1 MTRVLVIDD
10 DTLFIKLMVHALSE
24 RGHEVDFALEG
35 LDGFQKFNA
44 RHYDAVVC
52 DIIMPE
58 QEGVETITRMRR
70 KREDVGIVAISG
82 GLSRVAGAGLDVLE
96 IATKLGADR
105 TLTKPFQL
113 SELTEAVDAVILA
126 RRPADARMASA

>member
-10 DTLFIKLMVHALSE
+10 DVLFVKLMVHALRE

-35 LDGFQKFNA
+35 LDGFQKFNDH
-44 RHYDAVVC
+44 HYDAVVC

-70 KREDVGIVAISG
+70 VRQDLGIVAISG
-82 GLSRVAGAGLDVLE
+82 GMSRVGGAGLDVLD
-96 IATKLGADR
+96 IAGKLGADK
-105 TLTKPFQL
+105 TLTKPFML
-113 SELTEAVDAVILA
+113 SELTEAVDAAILD
-126 RRPADARMASA
+126 RCPAGIRMASA